1 MFPAHV
7 ARILVL
13 YATIEGHT
21 ARIAE
26 RIADILRSHGHR
38 VDVRPACAEAVFS
51 GYDAVVIGASIHYGR
66 HPAELRALVRAHRA
80 ALAARPGAFF
90 SVSLSAKERYL
101 QRFLRQVGWR
111 PQHTATFA
119 GALQYS
125 KYGPLK
131 RLVMLV
137 FVTLAGRDTDTSRDY
152 EYTDW
157 NAVDRFSEAFA
168 RRSFAD
174 RPDSRA
180 LSSPA
185 GCR

>member
-7 ARILVL
+7 ARILLL

-21 ARIAE
+21 ERIAE
-26 RIADILRSHGHR
+26 RIAGALRSHGHQ
-38 VDVRPACAEAVFS
+38 VDVLPARADADFS
-51 GYDAVVIGASIHYGR
+51 GYEAVMIGASIHYGH
-66 HPAELRALVRAHRA
+66 HPAQLRALLRKHRA

-101 QRFLRQVGWR
+101 QRFLRQVEWR
-111 PQHTATFA
+111 PEHTATFA

-131 RLVMLV
+131 RLVMRA
-137 FVTLAGRDTDTSRDY
+137 FVTLTGRDTDMSRDY

-157 NAVDRFSEAFA
+157 AAVDRFSEAFA

-180 LSSPA
+180 LSSP
-185 GCR
+185 GG